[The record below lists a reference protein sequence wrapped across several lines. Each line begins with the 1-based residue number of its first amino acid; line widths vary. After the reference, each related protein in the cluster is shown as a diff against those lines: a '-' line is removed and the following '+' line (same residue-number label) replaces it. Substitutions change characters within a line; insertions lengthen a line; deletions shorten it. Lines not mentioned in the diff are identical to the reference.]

1 MPFSTNAPIYVGSE
15 LVTPSTIGSGC
26 IASSLPPGSCVL
38 TATFSQAHGRGEI
51 VRSGTYG
58 LQEAL
63 NDAGASGGGAVT
75 TDSAWS
81 SIGGISAMISAA
93 TKPANTAVEDVRT
106 GAASGTFTALTQDAT
121 STSSGG
127 TTEVVGLLTHPLPS
141 LSTGFLNW
149 SGTAWAF
156 SAAGGTPGGTTGQTQ
171 YNNGGA
177 FGGYTMGG
185 DCTITASTGVI
196 VCTKSNGTAFGTA
209 AFIPTPTAAS
219 IYALFGCAGVATT
232 FLNGAGG
239 CTTPAGAGTVTS
251 FAAPSASWPSWL
263 VPTVATA
270 TTTPSLSVAASAI
283 PYTAFTALTQIG
295 ARCLNSYDS
304 QRLSQPSCSGA
315 SNALI

>member
-1 MPFSTNAPIYVGSE
+1 MKRILTVFAALAIGASAQVSAPNPQSRVAGRFVAYSYGQWSVAVYDFPQGTGTKQFSVNTSSVKLQDGRIIMPFSTNAPIYVGSE

-81 SIGGISAMISAA
+81 SIGGTSAMISAA

-127 TTEVVGLLTHPLPS
+127 TTEVVGLLTHPCLPW
-141 LSTGFLNW
+141 L
-149 SGTAWAF
+149 
-156 SAAGGTPGGTTGQTQ
+156 P
-171 YNNGGA
+171 
-177 FGGYTMGG
+177 
-185 DCTITASTGVI
+185 AS
-196 VCTKSNGTAFGTA
+196 
-209 AFIPTPTAAS
+209 
-219 IYALFGCAGVATT
+219 
-232 FLNGAGG
+232 
-239 CTTPAGAGTVTS
+239 
-251 FAAPSASWPSWL
+251 
-263 VPTVATA
+263 
-270 TTTPSLSVAASAI
+270 
-283 PYTAFTALTQIG
+283 
-295 ARCLNSYDS
+295 
-304 QRLSQPSCSGA
+304 
-315 SNALI
+315 